1 MHGHRDVEG
10 RKTQTQIL
18 QLPDAFRGRGGRR
31 QPVLVVVQ
39 GEEIGRRYLLNERR
53 LIVGRDPDRS
63 DLVLVDPSVSGK
75 HAMVVV
81 DPDADRYGIID
92 LGSRN
97 GTWVNGGRVE
107 SGSLRD
113 GDKIF
118 LGGTVLKFTFHDSIE
133 EQFHGELD
141 RLMHLDS
148 LTGLYVRRWF
158 DQEYPRAYER
168 ARSGSRPLC
177 LAMMDLDGLKAV
189 NDAHGHQLG
198 SHCIAEAGKI
208 IKACL
213 PAGAAGARFGGDEF
227 VAWFADAAVEVA
239 LEVLERIRVRIER
252 FDFRRGEV
260 VVRPTI
266 SIGVAELARGSAGA
280 EELLRRADDA
290 LYRAKRRGRNTVSR

>member
-1 MHGHRDVEG
+1 VEG

-18 QLPDAFRGRGGRR
+18 QLPDAFRGRGGQR

-39 GEEIGRRYLLNERR
+39 GDEIGRRYLLNERR

-63 DLVLVDPSVSGK
+63 DLVLADPSVSGK

-81 DPDADRYGIID
+81 DPDTDRYGVID

-97 GTWVNGGRVE
+97 GTFVNGGRVE

-158 DQEYPRAYER
+158 DQEYPRAFER
-168 ARSGSRPLC
+168 ARSASRPLC

-198 SHCIAEAGKI
+198 SYCVAEAGKI
-208 IKACL
+208 IKSCL

-227 VAWFADAAVEVA
+227 VAWFADLGIEAV
-239 LEVLERIRVRIER
+239 LEVLERVRARIER
-252 FDFRRGEV
+252 FEFRRGDV
-260 VVRPTI
+260 AVRPTI
-266 SIGVAELARGSAGA
+266 SIGVAELARGSASA

-290 LYRAKRRGRNTVSR
+290 LYRAKRRGRNAVSR

>member
-1 MHGHRDVEG
+1 
-10 RKTQTQIL
+10 
-18 QLPDAFRGRGGRR
+18 
-31 QPVLVVVQ
+31 
-39 GEEIGRRYLLNERR
+39 
-53 LIVGRDPDRS
+53 
-63 DLVLVDPSVSGK
+63 
-75 HAMVVV
+75 
-81 DPDADRYGIID
+81 
-92 LGSRN
+92 
-97 GTWVNGGRVE
+97 
-107 SGSLRD
+107 
-113 GDKIF
+113 
-118 LGGTVLKFTFHDSIE
+118 VLKFTFHDSIE

-168 ARSGSRPLC
+168 ARGGGRPLC

-189 NDAHGHQLG
+189 NDEHGHQLG

-227 VAWFADAAVEVA
+227 VAWFADAAMDAA

-252 FDFRRGEV
+252 FDFRRGDV

-266 SIGVAELARGSAGA
+266 SIGVAELAPGSAGA

-290 LYRAKRRGRNTVSR
+290 LYRAKRQGRNTVSR